1 MRWLLKSVRFFS
13 SCEKLARDA
22 KRVAGRF
29 ISMMELGMRI
39 VEAAWPDHRETVVAM
54 FREYAASINAD
65 ICFQGFEEE
74 LASLPG
80 KYACPAGCV
89 LLAFVNDDLAGCGA
103 MRPLAEGA
111 CEMKRLY
118 VRPGFRGRDI
128 GRELAE
134 ALIEKARVAEYQ
146 TMRLDTLATMTTA
159 QALYA
164 TLGFKPTAAYYNNPI
179 AGTVYLELA
188 L

>member
-1 MRWLLKSVRFFS
+1 
-13 SCEKLARDA
+13 
-22 KRVAGRF
+22 
-29 ISMMELGMRI
+29 
-39 VEAAWPDHRETVVAM
+39 
-54 FREYAASINAD
+54 
-65 ICFQGFEEE
+65 
-74 LASLPG
+74 
-80 KYACPAGCV
+80 
-89 LLAFVNDDLAGCGA
+89 